1 VNRIVSAWASAA
13 VVILALGSGGFA
25 ADMPVKS
32 PLSAANYNWSGW
44 YVGANAGYGFSSS
57 DTNIAGLDP
66 GGVLR
71 IANGVVPATL
81 SENRTG
87 LLGGLQLGANLQ
99 SGNIVYGFETDF
111 DYAQVKGKASSTF
124 NFIPPVALITSSD
137 TKLNWLGT
145 FRGRMG
151 VAAFERSLF
160 YATGG
165 LAYGQATNSVNILAI
180 NNGACTLNVN
190 LCASSS
196 SQKWMA
202 GWTAGAGWEWAFEKK
217 WSAKLEYLYYDLGK
231 LENRL
236 TPENGSV
243 GITFGSS
250 TKVSGSVVRFGVNYK
265 LGGL

>member
-1 VNRIVSAWASAA
+1 MNRIISACAGAA
-13 VVILALGSGGFA
+13 VLFLAFESGGYA
-25 ADMPVKS
+25 ADIPVKS
-32 PLSAANYNWSGW
+32 RLSAVSHTWSGW
-44 YVGANAGYGFSSS
+44 YFGANAGIGFSSS
-57 DTNIAGLDP
+57 DTNIAGLDA
-66 GGVLR
+66 GGTFRV
-71 IANGVVPATL
+71 ANGIVPAAL
-81 SENRTG
+81 SDNRTG

-236 TPENGSV
+236 IPENGSV

>member
-1 VNRIVSAWASAA
+1 MNRVISACAGAA
-13 VVILALGSGGFA
+13 VLILALESGVHA

-32 PLSAANYNWSGW
+32 QMSAVSHTWSGW
-44 YVGANAGYGFSSS
+44 YFGANAGYAFSSS

-66 GGVLR
+66 GGVARL
-71 IANGVVPATL
+71 ALVPASL
-81 SENRTG
+81 GESRSG
-87 LLGGLQLGANLQ
+87 FLGGLQFGANVQ
-99 SGNIVYGFETDF
+99 SGNIVYGFEADF
-111 DYAQVKGKASSTF
+111 DVADVKGRASSSISPQGF
-124 NFIPPVALITSSD
+124 APVAFVTSSD
-137 TKLNWLGT
+137 TRLDWLGT

-165 LAYGQATNSVNILAI
+165 LAYGQATNSVNIVEI
-180 NNGACTLNVN
+180 NNGACTLNAN

-236 TPENGSV
+236 TPVSGIV